1 MATALTGW
9 SLWWWWWWCWWFK
22 VTHAQVPGFRAP
34 VVVVVRAPST
44 GPWAFLF
51 IVFHLV
57 AAGPHRLDLCGTQLD
72 WLLTVIDHNQNS
84 AIVPFD
90 YSDLWW
96 FPGDL
101 HFASM
106 ISTRISL
113 EEVISL
119 FSDGHVTAGGLRRHQ
134 HFRDRA
140 GSMPSNKW
148 HSSWQKKSLK
158 GYNTMPYLYTAWSF
172 LQLEWSQT
180 SCLGFKLQKTMKS
193 VPNAVDVSMHRHRIE
208 IQFLEFPRVDTET
221 TPWKCSKRNYTCLTW
236 IS

>member
-1 MATALTGW
+1 MDTHVVRSSSSPNQGQSGRYRNELTAIGLPEQ
-9 SLWWWWWWCWWFK
+9 
-22 VTHAQVPGFRAP
+22 AQVPGFRAP
-34 VVVVVRAPST
+34 TVVVRAPST

-90 YSDLWW
+90 YSNLWW
-96 FPGDL
+96 FP
-101 HFASM
+101 
-106 ISTRISL
+106 
-113 EEVISL
+113 
-119 FSDGHVTAGGLRRHQ
+119 DGHVTTGGLRRHQ

-158 GYNTMPYLYTAWSF
+158 GGDAGGAGGGGDTTTVRF
-172 LQLEWSQT
+172 LTGANRKVNFHLLVDCPVGLLVQQV
-180 SCLGFKLQKTMKS
+180 KR
-193 VPNAVDVSMHRHRIE
+193 VPNRFYPDR
-208 IQFLEFPRVDTET
+208 
-221 TPWKCSKRNYTCLTW
+221 
-236 IS
+236 